1 MKLWKL
7 FFHNICTYTKL
18 SNEMHQ
24 KSQSSINEKKFKAK
38 IYMDKNNIRG
48 TNVLIRAIGAPL
60 GDCVL
65 WTI

>member
-1 MKLWKL
+1 
-7 FFHNICTYTKL
+7 
-18 SNEMHQ
+18 MHQ